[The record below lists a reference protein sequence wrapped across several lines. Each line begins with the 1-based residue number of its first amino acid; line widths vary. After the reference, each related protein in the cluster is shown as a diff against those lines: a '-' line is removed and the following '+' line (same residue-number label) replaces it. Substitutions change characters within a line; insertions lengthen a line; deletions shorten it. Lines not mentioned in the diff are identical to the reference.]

1 MPKEITCYTWCAA
14 PPARRRERHAQLH
27 PFFDTAHAARARR
40 PTGGWVLGNRFQA
53 EAAIKEKLGAD
64 TIVNHK
70 VAIFFTVVSEVDGK
84 MGKRE
89 CCNRYIFFNCGY
101 CGCTPCKDTTATA
114 ENAAEVAGGAPGTAV
129 MER

>member
-14 PPARRRERHAQLH
+14 PPIRRRSRHTQLH
-27 PFFDTAHAARARR
+27 PSLTTAHAARARR

-101 CGCTPCKDTTATA
+101 CGCAPCKDTTATA
-114 ENAAEVAGGAPGTAV
+114 ENAAEIAGGAPGTAV

>member
-1 MPKEITCYTWCAA
+1 M
-14 PPARRRERHAQLH
+14 
-27 PFFDTAHAARARR
+27 
-40 PTGGWVLGNRFQA
+40 LGNRYQA

-84 MGKRE
+84 MGKRH
-89 CCNRYIFFNCGY
+89 CCPGCAAPPARAAHRARNFSTPHTPRARSYIFFNCGY

-114 ENAAEVAGGAPGTAV
+114 ENAAEIAGGAPGTAV

>member
-1 MPKEITCYTWCAA
+1 M
-14 PPARRRERHAQLH
+14 
-27 PFFDTAHAARARR
+27 
-40 PTGGWVLGNRFQA
+40 LGNRFQA

-101 CGCTPCKDTTATA
+101 CGCAPCKADCGAGFRRSHDCRGTDKDADPTTCIACTTCG
-114 ENAAEVAGGAPGTAV
+114 EELMT
-129 MER
+129 

>member
-1 MPKEITCYTWCAA
+1 MP
-14 PPARRRERHAQLH
+14 
-27 PFFDTAHAARARR
+27 RARR
-40 PTGGWVLGNRFQA
+40 PTGGWVLGNRYQA
-53 EAAIKEKLGAD
+53 EAAIKEKLGPD

-101 CGCTPCKDTTATA
+101 CGCAPCKDTTATA
-114 ENAAEVAGGAPGTAV
+114 ENAAEIAGGAPGTAV